1 MKRCLREEV
10 RRGEKAGSLLAEV
23 REREERFFLVARRL
37 EAAVEVVAAILV
49 KICIKEK
56 RI

>member
-10 RRGEKAGSLLAEV
+10 TRGEKAGSLLAEV

-37 EAAVEVVAAILV
+37 EAAVEVVTAILV
-49 KICIKEK
+49 KICTKEK